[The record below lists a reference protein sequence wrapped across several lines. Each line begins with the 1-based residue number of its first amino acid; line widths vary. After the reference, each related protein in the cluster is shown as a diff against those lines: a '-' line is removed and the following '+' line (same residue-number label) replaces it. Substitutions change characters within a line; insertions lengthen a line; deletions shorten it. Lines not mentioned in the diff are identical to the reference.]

1 MSKIL
6 ETIVDNAISSYTPT
20 DKKIIFKV
28 KVNEITL
35 KKITKELDEYYTNN
49 DNLILSNKGD
59 DWYTFEWECDNRL
72 QDEIYTINIELK
84 ENE

>member
-28 KVNEITL
+28 KTNDLTL
-35 KKITKELDEYYTNN
+35 AKINKELE
-49 DNLILSNKGD
+49 
-59 DWYTFEWECDNRL
+59 E
-72 QDEIYTINIELK
+72 
-84 ENE
+84 